1 VTGVEN
7 PCICHHGTKGVI
19 SDDRA
24 LIVAG
29 VTPVL
34 GSAVRPGSNALM
46 VARLVG
52 LDVAS
57 TGPMVPGS

>member
-1 VTGVEN
+1 MTGMKK

-19 SDDRA
+19 SDARA
-24 LIVAG
+24 LLVAG
-29 VTPVL
+29 VAPVL

-52 LDVAS
+52 LDVAN
-57 TGPMVPGS
+57 TGPTVRGS